1 MQFAAVEGMKRF
13 SGDPAFKFFYGMALV
28 LEGQLQEGIR
38 ELDSLQSYSEV
49 QLGSLLALIHAHK
62 KCQPVDKEAVTQ
74 LDTKLKDERKR
85 ADDQALY
92 YAGIFLLH
100 IDRADK
106 AKEYVDR
113 LLKINPQSKEGL
125 ILKGWMEVSML
136 RESKSKN
143 ALQYFEAVLK
153 TNNRNIEAIF
163 GKSKYYELCGHFDEA
178 IELLNQLI
186 VVYQN
191 FSPPLVEK
199 MKVQLCLQDW
209 DQADETANRI
219 LSTDPKNIEGLK
231 FKVLQTICRKGVY
244 EDACLQLRKF
254 YTELEKAEP
263 KNSQIFLLNA
273 QLFSRICGRDA
284 LILEVTSMFAEK
296 AASIDSTSSVNM
308 AEVGYQNLLRGR
320 VKEAQRYYKTA
331 TKLDESSI
339 QALSGIISCQLH
351 DKQYDIA
358 KEQLDFLKEIQGGT
372 VNKAEILYMSA
383 ILGRFT
389 SVSSEDVLSNLNE
402 AVDSH
407 FRAVRGLTF
416 GPEYLTVMNPDFVVL
431 LVKEYLLYAPS
442 NPATQGQA
450 IAAPLKKSLM
460 ILEPVTKAC
469 PGLKDA
475 LYLLSKAKFLSGDLK
490 SAVSTLQHVLDNI
503 DPTCADSHL
512 LMAQIQLHQ
521 GNFMNAQQSLEVGLS
536 YNFEVRDHPI
546 YHLINAK
553 VLKTQGNTTEAIKT
567 LQTAL
572 NLVNRKKGSAGKSK
586 TEFSM
591 TDKVSVYLELAEA
604 YRQTGQNQEASRIM
618 NDAMSEYM
626 GTVEEIRITV
636 ANADLA
642 LAKGEVDSALHIL
655 RAITSNQPYYL
666 QAREKMA
673 NIYLHHRKD
682 KKMFAQCYREVVEKS
697 PSPQSYLLLGD
708 AYMSITEP
716 ERALEIY
723 EQALKRNPRDSL
735 LAAKMGQA
743 LQKTHQYGKA
753 LNYYKEAVKDED
765 NNSLRYD
772 MAELQMRLKTYDRS
786 EKTILQ
792 ALQLEQENQNDL
804 NSLIFQAK
812 FQTLLAK
819 VQEKSNNLEAS
830 IQTLGQAKLLRGR
843 ILKRVQVEQPDAVLE
858 QKQLA
863 AKVCHQMAEHSVLQR
878 NYDAAIQ
885 FYKEAL
891 QFHPDD
897 DIALCALA
905 KLYLMNDD
913 LDQCQY
919 TCMTLLRNDKENEEA
934 TIMMADLAFRKNDY
948 ESAMFH
954 FQQLLTNKPDYWVAL
969 ARLVEVMRRTGHLE
983 DVPEYLQKSEEHVGT
998 RSSLEPGLNFCKGLF
1013 EWYSGNPNNALK
1025 LFNKARRDNE
1035 WGQRSIYNMIEICLN
1050 PDNQMLGGEVFES
1063 VDSDVHAESRDS
1075 QEMAL
1080 RTADKLLKELKPKA
1094 GQQQISFQLL
1104 QGMLQLA
1111 TKNKANIE
1119 RALQDFLQLAAQDNQ
1134 RENVG
1139 AVLGMATA
1147 YMLLKQTPRARNQ
1160 LKRVSKY
1167 SWNFEDAEYL
1177 ERCWLLLA
1185 DIYIQG
1191 GKYDMASELLRKVLN
1206 HNKSA
1211 TKAYEYMGFIM
1222 EKESSYKDAANH
1234 YEAAWKFSNQANPTI
1249 GYKLAFNYMKARRH
1263 ADAIDV
1269 CHSVLQKYPNYP
1281 KIKKDILEKSR
1292 ASLRS

>member
-1 MQFAAVEGMKRF
+1 
-13 SGDPAFKFFYGMALV
+13 
-28 LEGQLQEGIR
+28 
-38 ELDSLQSYSEV
+38 
-49 QLGSLLALIHAHK
+49 
-62 KCQPVDKEAVTQ
+62 
-74 LDTKLKDERKR
+74 
-85 ADDQALY
+85 
-92 YAGIFLLH
+92 
-100 IDRADK
+100 
-106 AKEYVDR
+106 
-113 LLKINPQSKEGL
+113 
-125 ILKGWMEVSML
+125 MEVAML
-136 RESKSKN
+136 RESQSKN

-163 GKSKYYELCGHFDEA
+163 GKAKYYTVCGQYEEA

-191 FSPPLVEK
+191 FAPPLVEK
-199 MKVQLCLQDW
+199 MKVQLSLQDW
-209 DQADETANRI
+209 EQADETANRI
-219 LSTDPKNIEGLK
+219 LSSEPRNIDGLK

-244 EDACLQLRKF
+244 EDAYLQLRKF
-254 YTELEKAEP
+254 FTELERAEP
-263 KNSQIFLLNA
+263 KNSHIFLINA
-273 QLFSRICGRDA
+273 QLFSRICGRDSK
-284 LILEVTSMFAEK
+284 ILEVSSMFAEK

-308 AEVGYQNLLRGR
+308 AEVGYQNLLKGK

-339 QALSGIISCQLH
+339 LALSGIISCQLQ
-351 DKQYDIA
+351 DKQFDIA

-383 ILGRFT
+383 LLGRLT
-389 SVSSEDVLSNLNE
+389 QASSEGVMASLNE
-402 AVDSH
+402 AVESH

-416 GPEYLTVMNPDFVVL
+416 GPDYLTVMNPDFVVL
-431 LVKEYLLYAPS
+431 LVKEYLMYAPS

-469 PGLKDA
+469 PGQKDA

-503 DPTCADSHL
+503 DPTDAECHL

-521 GNFMNAQQSLEVGLS
+521 GNFLNAQQSLEVGLS

-553 VLKTQGNTTEAIKT
+553 VMKTNGNIQDSIKT

-572 NLVNRKKGSAGKSK
+572 NLVNRKKVGSAGKQK
-586 TEFSM
+586 GDFSM

-618 NDAMSEYM
+618 NEAMSEFM
-626 GTVEEIRITV
+626 GTVEELRITV
-636 ANADLA
+636 ANAELA
-642 LAKGEVDSALHIL
+642 LSKGEVDSALNIL
-655 RAITSNQPYYL
+655 RAITPAQPYYL

-735 LAAKMGQA
+735 LAAKMGEA
-743 LQKTHQYGKA
+743 LQRTHQYGKA

-772 MAELQMRLKTYDRS
+772 MAELQMRLKTFDRA
-786 EKTILQ
+786 EKTIQQ
-792 ALQLEQENQNDL
+792 ALQLEQDNNQSDL
-804 NSLIFQAK
+804 NSLMLQAK
-812 FQTLLAK
+812 FQTLLAR

-830 IQTLGQAKLLRGR
+830 IQTLGEAKQLRSR

-858 QKQLA
+858 QRQLA
-863 AKVCHQMAEHSVLQR
+863 ARVCHQMAEHSVLQR
-878 NYDAAIQ
+878 NYEAAIQ

-891 QFHPDD
+891 QFHSEDD
-897 DIALCALA
+897 DALVSLA
-905 KLYLMNDD
+905 RLYLMTDD

-919 TCMTLLRNDKENEEA
+919 SCMTLLRNDKDNEEA
-934 TIMMADLAFRKNDY
+934 TVMMADLAFRKNDY

-954 FQQLLTNKPDYWVAL
+954 FQQLLTSKPDYWVAL

-983 DVPEYLQKSEEHVGT
+983 DVNTYLQKSEEHAGT
-998 RSSLEPGLNFCKGLF
+998 RAALEPGLNFCKGMF

-1050 PDNQMLGGEVFES
+1050 PDNQTLGGEVFES

-1080 RTADKLLKELKPKA
+1080 RTADKLLKELKPKG
-1094 GQQQISFQLL
+1094 GQQQLSYQLL

-1111 TKNKANIE
+1111 TKNKVRHE
-1119 RALQDFLQLAAQDNQ
+1119 QF
-1134 RENVG
+1134 
-1139 AVLGMATA
+1139 
-1147 YMLLKQTPRARNQ
+1147 
-1160 LKRVSKY
+1160 
-1167 SWNFEDAEYL
+1167 
-1177 ERCWLLLA
+1177 
-1185 DIYIQG
+1185 
-1191 GKYDMASELLRKVLN
+1191 
-1206 HNKSA
+1206 
-1211 TKAYEYMGFIM
+1211 
-1222 EKESSYKDAANH
+1222 
-1234 YEAAWKFSNQANPTI
+1234 
-1249 GYKLAFNYMKARRH
+1249 LAF
-1263 ADAIDV
+1263 
-1269 CHSVLQKYPNYP
+1269 
-1281 KIKKDILEKSR
+1281 
-1292 ASLRS
+1292 

>member
-1 MQFAAVEGMKRF
+1 M
-13 SGDPAFKFFYGMALV
+13 
-28 LEGQLQEGIR
+28 
-38 ELDSLQSYSEV
+38 
-49 QLGSLLALIHAHK
+49 
-62 KCQPVDKEAVTQ
+62 
-74 LDTKLKDERKR
+74 
-85 ADDQALY
+85 
-92 YAGIFLLH
+92 
-100 IDRADK
+100 
-106 AKEYVDR
+106 
-113 LLKINPQSKEGL
+113 KINPQSKEGL
-125 ILKGWMEVSML
+125 ILKGWLEVALL
-136 RESKSKN
+136 RESQSKN
-143 ALQYFEAVLK
+143 ALQYFEAALK

-163 GKSKYYELCGHFDEA
+163 GKAKYYTVCGQYEEA

-191 FSPPLVEK
+191 FAPPLVEK
-199 MKVQLCLQDW
+199 MKVQLSLQDW
-209 DQADETANRI
+209 DQAEETANRI
-219 LSTDPKNIEGLK
+219 LSSEPRNIDGLK

-244 EDACLQLRKF
+244 EDAYLQLRKF
-254 YTELEKAEP
+254 FTELERAEP
-263 KNSQIFLLNA
+263 KNSHIFLINA
-273 QLFSRICGRDA
+273 QLFSRICGRDEK
-284 LILEVTSMFAEK
+284 ILEVSSMFAEK

-308 AEVGYQNLLRGR
+308 AEVGYQNLLKGK
-320 VKEAQRYYKTA
+320 VKEAQRYYKSA

-339 QALSGIISCQLH
+339 LALSGIISCQLL

-383 ILGRFT
+383 VLGRLT
-389 SVSSEDVLSNLNE
+389 QASSEDVMVSLNE
-402 AVDSH
+402 AVESH
-407 FRAVRGLTF
+407 FRAVRSLTF
-416 GPEYLTVMNPDFVVL
+416 GPDYLTLINPDFVVL
-431 LVKEYLLYAPS
+431 LVKEYLMYAPS

-503 DPTCADSHL
+503 DPTDADCHL

-521 GNFMNAQQSLEVGLS
+521 GNFLNAQQSLEVGLS

-553 VLKTQGNTTEAIKT
+553 VMKTNGNIQDSIKT

-572 NLVNRKKGSAGKSK
+572 NLVNRKKVGSAGKQK
-586 TEFSM
+586 VDFSM

-604 YRQTGQNQEASRIM
+604 YRHTGQNQEASRIM
-618 NDAMSEYM
+618 NEAMSEFM
-626 GTVEEIRITV
+626 GTVEELRITV

-642 LAKGEVDSALHIL
+642 LSKGEVDSALNIL
-655 RAITSNQPYYL
+655 RAITPSQPYYL

-673 NIYLHHRKD
+673 NIYLHYRKD

-735 LAAKMGQA
+735 LAAKMGEA

-765 NNSLRYD
+765 NNSLRFD
-772 MAELQMRLKTYDRS
+772 MAELQMRLKTFDRA
-786 EKTILQ
+786 EKTIQQ
-792 ALQLEQENQNDL
+792 ALQLEQENNQSDL
-804 NSLIFQAK
+804 NSLILQAK
-812 FQTLLAK
+812 FQTLLAR

-830 IQTLGQAKLLRGR
+830 LQTLGETKLLRSR

-858 QKQLA
+858 QRMLA

-878 NYDAAIQ
+878 NYEAAIQ

-891 QFHPDD
+891 QFHSEDD
-897 DIALCALA
+897 EALVSLA
-905 KLYLMNDD
+905 RLYLMTDD

-919 TCMTLLRNDKENEEA
+919 SCMTLLRNDKDNEEA
-934 TIMMADLAFRKNDY
+934 TVMMADLAFRKNDY

-954 FQQLLTNKPDYWVAL
+954 FQQLLTAKPDYWVAL

-983 DVPEYLQKSEEHVGT
+983 DVNNYLQKSEEHVGT
-998 RSSLEPGLNFCKGLF
+998 RAGLEPGLNFCKGMF

-1050 PDNQMLGGEVFES
+1050 PDNQTLGGEVFES

-1080 RTADKLLKELKPKA
+1080 RTADKLLKELKPKG
-1094 GQQQISFQLL
+1094 GQQQLSYQLL

-1111 TKNKANIE
+1111 TKNK
-1119 RALQDFLQLAAQDNQ
+1119 
-1134 RENVG
+1134 V
-1139 AVLGMATA
+1139 
-1147 YMLLKQTPRARNQ
+1147 
-1160 LKRVSKY
+1160 
-1167 SWNFEDAEYL
+1167 
-1177 ERCWLLLA
+1177 
-1185 DIYIQG
+1185 
-1191 GKYDMASELLRKVLN
+1191 
-1206 HNKSA
+1206 
-1211 TKAYEYMGFIM
+1211 
-1222 EKESSYKDAANH
+1222 
-1234 YEAAWKFSNQANPTI
+1234 
-1249 GYKLAFNYMKARRH
+1249 RH
-1263 ADAIDV
+1263 
-1269 CHSVLQKYPNYP
+1269 
-1281 KIKKDILEKSR
+1281 
-1292 ASLRS
+1292 

>member
-1 MQFAAVEGMKRF
+1 
-13 SGDPAFKFFYGMALV
+13 
-28 LEGQLQEGIR
+28 
-38 ELDSLQSYSEV
+38 
-49 QLGSLLALIHAHK
+49 
-62 KCQPVDKEAVTQ
+62 
-74 LDTKLKDERKR
+74 
-85 ADDQALY
+85 
-92 YAGIFLLH
+92 
-100 IDRADK
+100 
-106 AKEYVDR
+106 
-113 LLKINPQSKEGL
+113 
-125 ILKGWMEVSML
+125 MEVAML
-136 RESKSKN
+136 RESQSKN

-163 GKSKYYELCGHFDEA
+163 GKAKYYTVCGQYEEA

-191 FSPPLVEK
+191 FAPPLVEK
-199 MKVQLCLQDW
+199 MKVQLSLQDW
-209 DQADETANRI
+209 EQADETANRI
-219 LSTDPKNIEGLK
+219 LSSEPRNIDGLK

-244 EDACLQLRKF
+244 EDAYLQLRKF
-254 YTELEKAEP
+254 FTELERAEP
-263 KNSQIFLLNA
+263 KNSHIFLINA
-273 QLFSRICGRDA
+273 QLFSRICGRDSK
-284 LILEVTSMFAEK
+284 ILEVSSMFAEK

-308 AEVGYQNLLRGR
+308 AEVGYQNLLKGK

-339 QALSGIISCQLH
+339 LALSGIISCQLQ
-351 DKQYDIA
+351 DKQFDIA

-383 ILGRFT
+383 LLGRLT
-389 SVSSEDVLSNLNE
+389 QASSEGVMASLND
-402 AVDSH
+402 AVESH

-416 GPEYLTVMNPDFVVL
+416 GPDYLTVMNPDFVVL
-431 LVKEYLLYAPS
+431 LVKEYLMYAPS

-469 PGLKDA
+469 PGQKDA

-503 DPTCADSHL
+503 DPTDAECHL

-521 GNFMNAQQSLEVGLS
+521 GNFLNAQQSLEVGLS

-553 VLKTQGNTTEAIKT
+553 VMKTNGNIQDSIKT

-572 NLVNRKKGSAGKSK
+572 NLVNRKKVGSAGKQK
-586 TEFSM
+586 GDFSM

-618 NDAMSEYM
+618 NEAMSEFM
-626 GTVEEIRITV
+626 GTVEELRITV
-636 ANADLA
+636 ANAELA
-642 LAKGEVDSALHIL
+642 LSKGEVDSALNIL
-655 RAITSNQPYYL
+655 RAITPAQPYYL

-735 LAAKMGQA
+735 LAAKMGEA
-743 LQKTHQYGKA
+743 LQRTHQYGKA

-772 MAELQMRLKTYDRS
+772 MAELQMRLKTFDRA
-786 EKTILQ
+786 EKTIQQ
-792 ALQLEQENQNDL
+792 ALQLEQDNNQSDL
-804 NSLIFQAK
+804 NSLMLQAK
-812 FQTLLAK
+812 FQTLLAR

-830 IQTLGQAKLLRGR
+830 IQTLGEAKQLRSR

-858 QKQLA
+858 QRQLA
-863 AKVCHQMAEHSVLQR
+863 ARVCHQMAEHSVLQR
-878 NYDAAIQ
+878 NYEAAIQ

-891 QFHPDD
+891 QFHSEDD
-897 DIALCALA
+897 DALVSLA
-905 KLYLMNDD
+905 RLYLMTDD

-919 TCMTLLRNDKENEEA
+919 SCMTLLRNDKDNEEA
-934 TIMMADLAFRKNDY
+934 TVMMADLAFRKNDY

-954 FQQLLTNKPDYWVAL
+954 FQQLLTSKPDYWVAL

-983 DVPEYLQKSEEHVGT
+983 DVNTYLQKSEEHAGT
-998 RSSLEPGLNFCKGLF
+998 RAALEPGLNFCKGMF

-1050 PDNQMLGGEVFES
+1050 PDNQTLGGEVFES

-1080 RTADKLLKELKPKA
+1080 RTADKLLKELKPKG
-1094 GQQQISFQLL
+1094 GQQQLSYQLL

-1111 TKNKANIE
+1111 TKNKVRHE
-1119 RALQDFLQLAAQDNQ
+1119 QF
-1134 RENVG
+1134 
-1139 AVLGMATA
+1139 
-1147 YMLLKQTPRARNQ
+1147 
-1160 LKRVSKY
+1160 
-1167 SWNFEDAEYL
+1167 
-1177 ERCWLLLA
+1177 
-1185 DIYIQG
+1185 
-1191 GKYDMASELLRKVLN
+1191 
-1206 HNKSA
+1206 
-1211 TKAYEYMGFIM
+1211 
-1222 EKESSYKDAANH
+1222 
-1234 YEAAWKFSNQANPTI
+1234 
-1249 GYKLAFNYMKARRH
+1249 LAF
-1263 ADAIDV
+1263 
-1269 CHSVLQKYPNYP
+1269 
-1281 KIKKDILEKSR
+1281 
-1292 ASLRS
+1292 

>member
-1 MQFAAVEGMKRF
+1 
-13 SGDPAFKFFYGMALV
+13 
-28 LEGQLQEGIR
+28 
-38 ELDSLQSYSEV
+38 
-49 QLGSLLALIHAHK
+49 
-62 KCQPVDKEAVTQ
+62 
-74 LDTKLKDERKR
+74 
-85 ADDQALY
+85 
-92 YAGIFLLH
+92 
-100 IDRADK
+100 
-106 AKEYVDR
+106 
-113 LLKINPQSKEGL
+113 
-125 ILKGWMEVSML
+125 ML
-136 RESKSKN
+136 RESQSKN

-163 GKSKYYELCGHFDEA
+163 GKAKYYTVCGQYEEA

-191 FSPPLVEK
+191 FAPPLVEK
-199 MKVQLCLQDW
+199 MKVQLSLQDW
-209 DQADETANRI
+209 EQADETANRI
-219 LSTDPKNIEGLK
+219 LSSEPRNIDGLK

-244 EDACLQLRKF
+244 EDAYLQLRKF
-254 YTELEKAEP
+254 FTELERAEP
-263 KNSQIFLLNA
+263 KNSHIFLINA
-273 QLFSRICGRDA
+273 QLFSRICGRDSK
-284 LILEVTSMFAEK
+284 ILEVSSMFAEK

-308 AEVGYQNLLRGR
+308 AEVGYQNLLKGK

-339 QALSGIISCQLH
+339 LALSGIISCQLQ
-351 DKQYDIA
+351 DKQFDIA

-383 ILGRFT
+383 LLGRLT
-389 SVSSEDVLSNLNE
+389 QASSEGVMASLND
-402 AVDSH
+402 AVESH

-416 GPEYLTVMNPDFVVL
+416 GPDYLTVMNPDFVVL
-431 LVKEYLLYAPS
+431 LVKEYLMYAPS

-469 PGLKDA
+469 PGQKDA

-503 DPTCADSHL
+503 DPTDAECHL

-521 GNFMNAQQSLEVGLS
+521 GNFLNAQQSLEVGLS

-553 VLKTQGNTTEAIKT
+553 VMKTNGNIQDSIKT

-572 NLVNRKKGSAGKSK
+572 NLVNRKKVGSAGKQK
-586 TEFSM
+586 GDFSM

-618 NDAMSEYM
+618 NEAMSEFM
-626 GTVEEIRITV
+626 GTVEELRITV
-636 ANADLA
+636 ANAELA
-642 LAKGEVDSALHIL
+642 LSKGEVDSALNIL
-655 RAITSNQPYYL
+655 RAITPAQPYYL

-735 LAAKMGQA
+735 LAAKMGEA
-743 LQKTHQYGKA
+743 LQRTHQYGKA

-772 MAELQMRLKTYDRS
+772 MAELQMRLKTFDRA
-786 EKTILQ
+786 EKTIQQ
-792 ALQLEQENQNDL
+792 ALQLEQDNNQSDL
-804 NSLIFQAK
+804 NSLMLQAK
-812 FQTLLAK
+812 FQTLLAR

-830 IQTLGQAKLLRGR
+830 IQTLGEAKQLRSR

-858 QKQLA
+858 QRQLA
-863 AKVCHQMAEHSVLQR
+863 ARVCHQMAEHSVLQR
-878 NYDAAIQ
+878 NYEAAIQ

-891 QFHPDD
+891 QFHSEDD
-897 DIALCALA
+897 DALVSLA
-905 KLYLMNDD
+905 RLYLMTDD

-919 TCMTLLRNDKENEEA
+919 SCMTLLRNDKDNEEA
-934 TIMMADLAFRKNDY
+934 TVMMADLAFRKNDY

-954 FQQLLTNKPDYWVAL
+954 FQQLLTSKPDYWVAL

-983 DVPEYLQKSEEHVGT
+983 DVNTYLQKSEEHAGT
-998 RSSLEPGLNFCKGLF
+998 RAALEPGLNFCKGMF

-1050 PDNQMLGGEVFES
+1050 PDNQTLGGEVFES

-1080 RTADKLLKELKPKA
+1080 RTADKLLKELKPKG
-1094 GQQQISFQLL
+1094 GQQQLSYQLL

-1111 TKNKANIE
+1111 TKNKVRHE
-1119 RALQDFLQLAAQDNQ
+1119 QFLAL
-1134 RENVG
+1134 
-1139 AVLGMATA
+1139 
-1147 YMLLKQTPRARNQ
+1147 
-1160 LKRVSKY
+1160 
-1167 SWNFEDAEYL
+1167 
-1177 ERCWLLLA
+1177 
-1185 DIYIQG
+1185 
-1191 GKYDMASELLRKVLN
+1191 
-1206 HNKSA
+1206 
-1211 TKAYEYMGFIM
+1211 
-1222 EKESSYKDAANH
+1222 
-1234 YEAAWKFSNQANPTI
+1234 
-1249 GYKLAFNYMKARRH
+1249 
-1263 ADAIDV
+1263 
-1269 CHSVLQKYPNYP
+1269 
-1281 KIKKDILEKSR
+1281 
-1292 ASLRS
+1292 

>member
-1 MQFAAVEGMKRF
+1 
-13 SGDPAFKFFYGMALV
+13 
-28 LEGQLQEGIR
+28 
-38 ELDSLQSYSEV
+38 
-49 QLGSLLALIHAHK
+49 
-62 KCQPVDKEAVTQ
+62 
-74 LDTKLKDERKR
+74 
-85 ADDQALY
+85 
-92 YAGIFLLH
+92 
-100 IDRADK
+100 
-106 AKEYVDR
+106 
-113 LLKINPQSKEGL
+113 
-125 ILKGWMEVSML
+125 ML
-136 RESKSKN
+136 RESQSKN

-163 GKSKYYELCGHFDEA
+163 GKAKYYTVCGQYEEA

-191 FSPPLVEK
+191 FAPPLVEK
-199 MKVQLCLQDW
+199 MKVQLSLQDW
-209 DQADETANRI
+209 EQADETANRI
-219 LSTDPKNIEGLK
+219 LSSEPRNIDGLK

-244 EDACLQLRKF
+244 EDAYLQLRKF
-254 YTELEKAEP
+254 FTELERAEP
-263 KNSQIFLLNA
+263 KNSHIFLINA
-273 QLFSRICGRDA
+273 QLFSRICGRDSK
-284 LILEVTSMFAEK
+284 ILEVSSMFAEK

-308 AEVGYQNLLRGR
+308 AEVGYQNLLKGK

-339 QALSGIISCQLH
+339 LALSGIISCQLQ
-351 DKQYDIA
+351 DKQFDIA

-383 ILGRFT
+383 LLGRLT
-389 SVSSEDVLSNLNE
+389 QASSEGVMASLNE
-402 AVDSH
+402 AVESH

-416 GPEYLTVMNPDFVVL
+416 GPDYLTVMNPDFVVL
-431 LVKEYLLYAPS
+431 LVKEYLMYAPS

-469 PGLKDA
+469 PGQKDA

-503 DPTCADSHL
+503 DPTDAECHL

-521 GNFMNAQQSLEVGLS
+521 GNFLNAQQSLEVGLS

-553 VLKTQGNTTEAIKT
+553 VMKTNGNIQESIKT

-572 NLVNRKKGSAGKSK
+572 NLVNRKKVGSAGKQK
-586 TEFSM
+586 GDFSM

-618 NDAMSEYM
+618 NEAMSEFM
-626 GTVEEIRITV
+626 GTVEELRITV
-636 ANADLA
+636 ANAELA
-642 LAKGEVDSALHIL
+642 LSKGEVDSALNIL
-655 RAITSNQPYYL
+655 RAITPAQPYYL

-735 LAAKMGQA
+735 LAAKMGEA
-743 LQKTHQYGKA
+743 LQRTHQYGKA

-772 MAELQMRLKTYDRS
+772 MAELQMRLKTFDRA
-786 EKTILQ
+786 EKTIQQ
-792 ALQLEQENQNDL
+792 ALQLEQDNNQSDL
-804 NSLIFQAK
+804 NSLMLQAK
-812 FQTLLAK
+812 FQTLLAR

-830 IQTLGQAKLLRGR
+830 IQTLGEAKQLRSR

-858 QKQLA
+858 QRQLA
-863 AKVCHQMAEHSVLQR
+863 ARVCHQMAEHSVLQR
-878 NYDAAIQ
+878 NYEAAIQ

-891 QFHPDD
+891 QFHSEDD
-897 DIALCALA
+897 DALVSLA
-905 KLYLMNDD
+905 RLYLMTDD

-919 TCMTLLRNDKENEEA
+919 SCMTLLRNDKDNEEA
-934 TIMMADLAFRKNDY
+934 TVMMADLAFRKNDY

-954 FQQLLTNKPDYWVAL
+954 FQQLLTSKPDYWVAL

-983 DVPEYLQKSEEHVGT
+983 DVNTYLQKSEEHAGT
-998 RSSLEPGLNFCKGLF
+998 RAALEPGLNFCKGMF

-1050 PDNQMLGGEVFES
+1050 PDNQTLGGEVFES

-1080 RTADKLLKELKPKA
+1080 RTADKLLKELKPKG
-1094 GQQQISFQLL
+1094 GQQQLSYQLL

-1111 TKNKANIE
+1111 TKNKVRHE
-1119 RALQDFLQLAAQDNQ
+1119 QF
-1134 RENVG
+1134 
-1139 AVLGMATA
+1139 
-1147 YMLLKQTPRARNQ
+1147 
-1160 LKRVSKY
+1160 
-1167 SWNFEDAEYL
+1167 
-1177 ERCWLLLA
+1177 
-1185 DIYIQG
+1185 
-1191 GKYDMASELLRKVLN
+1191 
-1206 HNKSA
+1206 
-1211 TKAYEYMGFIM
+1211 
-1222 EKESSYKDAANH
+1222 
-1234 YEAAWKFSNQANPTI
+1234 
-1249 GYKLAFNYMKARRH
+1249 LAF
-1263 ADAIDV
+1263 
-1269 CHSVLQKYPNYP
+1269 
-1281 KIKKDILEKSR
+1281 
-1292 ASLRS
+1292 

>member
-1 MQFAAVEGMKRF
+1 
-13 SGDPAFKFFYGMALV
+13 
-28 LEGQLQEGIR
+28 
-38 ELDSLQSYSEV
+38 
-49 QLGSLLALIHAHK
+49 
-62 KCQPVDKEAVTQ
+62 
-74 LDTKLKDERKR
+74 
-85 ADDQALY
+85 
-92 YAGIFLLH
+92 
-100 IDRADK
+100 
-106 AKEYVDR
+106 
-113 LLKINPQSKEGL
+113 
-125 ILKGWMEVSML
+125 ML
-136 RESKSKN
+136 RESQSKN

-163 GKSKYYELCGHFDEA
+163 GKAKYYTVCGQYEEA

-191 FSPPLVEK
+191 FAPPLVEK
-199 MKVQLCLQDW
+199 MKVQLSLQDW
-209 DQADETANRI
+209 EQADETANRI
-219 LSTDPKNIEGLK
+219 LSSEPRNIDGLK

-244 EDACLQLRKF
+244 EDAYLQLRKF
-254 YTELEKAEP
+254 FTELERAEP
-263 KNSQIFLLNA
+263 KNSHIFLINA
-273 QLFSRICGRDA
+273 QLFSRICGRDSK
-284 LILEVTSMFAEK
+284 ILEVSSMFAEK

-308 AEVGYQNLLRGR
+308 AEVGYQNLLKGK

-339 QALSGIISCQLH
+339 LALSGIISCQLQ
-351 DKQYDIA
+351 DKQFDIA

-383 ILGRFT
+383 LLGRLT
-389 SVSSEDVLSNLNE
+389 QASSEGVMASLND
-402 AVDSH
+402 AVESH

-416 GPEYLTVMNPDFVVL
+416 GPDYLTVMNPDFVVL
-431 LVKEYLLYAPS
+431 LVKEYLMYAPS

-469 PGLKDA
+469 PGQKDA

-503 DPTCADSHL
+503 DPTDAECHL

-521 GNFMNAQQSLEVGLS
+521 GNFLNAQQSLEVGLS

-553 VLKTQGNTTEAIKT
+553 VMKTNGNIQDSIKT

-572 NLVNRKKGSAGKSK
+572 NLVNRKKVGSAGKQK
-586 TEFSM
+586 GDFSM

-618 NDAMSEYM
+618 NEAMSEFM
-626 GTVEEIRITV
+626 GTVEELRITV
-636 ANADLA
+636 ANAELA
-642 LAKGEVDSALHIL
+642 LSKGEVDSALNIL
-655 RAITSNQPYYL
+655 RAITPAQPYYL

-735 LAAKMGQA
+735 LAAKMGEA
-743 LQKTHQYGKA
+743 LQRTHQYGKA

-772 MAELQMRLKTYDRS
+772 MAELQMRLKTFDRA
-786 EKTILQ
+786 EKTIQQ
-792 ALQLEQENQNDL
+792 ALQLEQDNNQSDL
-804 NSLIFQAK
+804 NSLMLQAK
-812 FQTLLAK
+812 FQTLLAR

-830 IQTLGQAKLLRGR
+830 IQTLGEAKQLRSR

-858 QKQLA
+858 QRQLA
-863 AKVCHQMAEHSVLQR
+863 ARVCHQMAEHSVLQR
-878 NYDAAIQ
+878 NYEAAIQ

-891 QFHPDD
+891 QFHSEDD
-897 DIALCALA
+897 DALVSLA
-905 KLYLMNDD
+905 RLYLMTDD

-919 TCMTLLRNDKENEEA
+919 SCMTLLRNDKDNEEA
-934 TIMMADLAFRKNDY
+934 TVMMADLAFRKNDY

-954 FQQLLTNKPDYWVAL
+954 FQQLLTSKPDYWVAL

-983 DVPEYLQKSEEHVGT
+983 DVNTYLQKSEEHAGT
-998 RSSLEPGLNFCKGLF
+998 RAALEPGLNFCKGMF

-1050 PDNQMLGGEVFES
+1050 PDNQTLGGEVFES

-1080 RTADKLLKELKPKA
+1080 RTADKLLKELKPKG
-1094 GQQQISFQLL
+1094 GQQQLSYQLL

-1111 TKNKANIE
+1111 TKNKVRHE
-1119 RALQDFLQLAAQDNQ
+1119 QF
-1134 RENVG
+1134 
-1139 AVLGMATA
+1139 
-1147 YMLLKQTPRARNQ
+1147 
-1160 LKRVSKY
+1160 
-1167 SWNFEDAEYL
+1167 
-1177 ERCWLLLA
+1177 
-1185 DIYIQG
+1185 
-1191 GKYDMASELLRKVLN
+1191 
-1206 HNKSA
+1206 
-1211 TKAYEYMGFIM
+1211 
-1222 EKESSYKDAANH
+1222 
-1234 YEAAWKFSNQANPTI
+1234 
-1249 GYKLAFNYMKARRH
+1249 LAF
-1263 ADAIDV
+1263 
-1269 CHSVLQKYPNYP
+1269 
-1281 KIKKDILEKSR
+1281 
-1292 ASLRS
+1292 

>member
-1 MQFAAVEGMKRF
+1 
-13 SGDPAFKFFYGMALV
+13 
-28 LEGQLQEGIR
+28 
-38 ELDSLQSYSEV
+38 
-49 QLGSLLALIHAHK
+49 
-62 KCQPVDKEAVTQ
+62 
-74 LDTKLKDERKR
+74 
-85 ADDQALY
+85 
-92 YAGIFLLH
+92 
-100 IDRADK
+100 
-106 AKEYVDR
+106 
-113 LLKINPQSKEGL
+113 
-125 ILKGWMEVSML
+125 MEVAML
-136 RESKSKN
+136 RESQSKN

-163 GKSKYYELCGHFDEA
+163 GKAKYYTVCGQYEEA

-191 FSPPLVEK
+191 FAPPLIEK
-199 MKVQLCLQDW
+199 MKVQLSLQDW
-209 DQADETANRI
+209 EQADETANRI
-219 LSTDPKNIEGLK
+219 LSSEPRNIDGLK

-244 EDACLQLRKF
+244 EDAYLQLRKF
-254 YTELEKAEP
+254 FTELERAEP
-263 KNSQIFLLNA
+263 KNSHIFLINA
-273 QLFSRICGRDA
+273 QLFSRICGRDSK
-284 LILEVTSMFAEK
+284 ILEVSSMFAEK

-308 AEVGYQNLLRGR
+308 SEVGYQNLLKGR

-339 QALSGIISCQLH
+339 LALSGIISCQLL
-351 DKQYDIA
+351 DKQFDIA

-372 VNKAEILYMSA
+372 VNKAEILYMNA
-383 ILGRFT
+383 LLGRMT
-389 SVSSEDVLSNLNE
+389 QASSGEVMASLNE
-402 AVDSH
+402 AVESH

-416 GPEYLTVMNPDFVVL
+416 GPDYLTVMNPDFVVL
-431 LVKEYLLYAPS
+431 LVKEYLMYAPS
-442 NPATQGQA
+442 NPSTQGQA
-450 IAAPLKKSLM
+450 VAAPLKKSLM

-503 DPTCADSHL
+503 DPTDADSHL

-521 GNFMNAQQSLEVGLS
+521 GNFLNAQQSLEVGLS

-553 VLKTQGNTTEAIKT
+553 VMKTNGNIQDSIKT

-572 NLVNRKKGSAGKSK
+572 NLVNRKKMGSAGKEK
-586 TEFSM
+586 VDFSM

-618 NDAMSEYM
+618 NEAMSEFM
-626 GTVEEIRITV
+626 GTVEELRITV
-636 ANADLA
+636 ANAELA
-642 LAKGEVDSALHIL
+642 LSKGEVDSAINIL
-655 RAITSNQPYYL
+655 RAITPAQPYYL

-735 LAAKMGQA
+735 LAAKMGEA
-743 LQKTHQYGKA
+743 LQRTHQYGKA

-772 MAELQMRLKTYDRS
+772 MAELQMRLKTFDRA
-786 EKTILQ
+786 EKTIQQ
-792 ALQLEQENQNDL
+792 ALQLEQDNHQSDL
-804 NSLIFQAK
+804 NSLMLQAK

-830 IQTLGQAKLLRGR
+830 IQTLGEAKLLRSR
-843 ILKRVQVEQPDAVLE
+843 VLKRVQVEQPDAVLE
-858 QKQLA
+858 QRQLA
-863 AKVCHQMAEHSVLQR
+863 AQVCHQMAEHSVLQR

-891 QFHPDD
+891 QFHSEDD
-897 DIALCALA
+897 DALVSLA
-905 KLYLMNDD
+905 RLYLITDD

-919 TCMTLLRNDKENEEA
+919 SCMTLLRNDKDNEEA
-934 TIMMADLAFRKNDY
+934 TVMMADLAFRKNDY

-954 FQQLLTNKPDYWVAL
+954 FQQLLTSKPDYWVAL

-983 DVPEYLQKSEEHVGT
+983 DVNTYLQKSEEQAGT
-998 RSSLEPGLNFCKGLF
+998 RAPLEPGLNFCKGMF

-1050 PDNQMLGGEVFES
+1050 PDNQTLGGEVFES

-1080 RTADKLLKELKPKA
+1080 RTADKLLKELKPKG
-1094 GQQQISFQLL
+1094 GQQQLSYQLL

-1111 TKNKANIE
+1111 TKNKVNM
-1119 RALQDFLQLAAQDNQ
+1119 QHD
-1134 RENVG
+1134 
-1139 AVLGMATA
+1139 
-1147 YMLLKQTPRARNQ
+1147 
-1160 LKRVSKY
+1160 
-1167 SWNFEDAEYL
+1167 
-1177 ERCWLLLA
+1177 
-1185 DIYIQG
+1185 
-1191 GKYDMASELLRKVLN
+1191 
-1206 HNKSA
+1206 
-1211 TKAYEYMGFIM
+1211 
-1222 EKESSYKDAANH
+1222 
-1234 YEAAWKFSNQANPTI
+1234 
-1249 GYKLAFNYMKARRH
+1249 KLAQG
-1263 ADAIDV
+1263 I
-1269 CHSVLQKYPNYP
+1269 
-1281 KIKKDILEKSR
+1281 
-1292 ASLRS
+1292 

>member
-1 MQFAAVEGMKRF
+1 
-13 SGDPAFKFFYGMALV
+13 
-28 LEGQLQEGIR
+28 
-38 ELDSLQSYSEV
+38 
-49 QLGSLLALIHAHK
+49 
-62 KCQPVDKEAVTQ
+62 
-74 LDTKLKDERKR
+74 
-85 ADDQALY
+85 
-92 YAGIFLLH
+92 
-100 IDRADK
+100 
-106 AKEYVDR
+106 
-113 LLKINPQSKEGL
+113 
-125 ILKGWMEVSML
+125 
-136 RESKSKN
+136 
-143 ALQYFEAVLK
+143 
-153 TNNRNIEAIF
+153 
-163 GKSKYYELCGHFDEA
+163 
-178 IELLNQLI
+178 
-186 VVYQN
+186 
-191 FSPPLVEK
+191 
-199 MKVQLCLQDW
+199 
-209 DQADETANRI
+209 
-219 LSTDPKNIEGLK
+219 
-231 FKVLQTICRKGVY
+231 
-244 EDACLQLRKF
+244 
-254 YTELEKAEP
+254 
-263 KNSQIFLLNA
+263 
-273 QLFSRICGRDA
+273 
-284 LILEVTSMFAEK
+284 MFAEK
-296 AASIDSTSSVNM
+296 AASIDSTNSVNM

-351 DKQYDIA
+351 EKQYDIA

-389 SVSSEDVLSNLNE
+389 SVPSEDVLSNLNE

-442 NPATQGQA
+442 NPSTQGQA

-475 LYLLSKAKFLSGDLK
+475 LYLLSKAKYLSGDLK

-553 VLKTQGNTTEAIKT
+553 VLKTQGNTTDAIKT

-572 NLVNRKKGSAGKSK
+572 NLVNRKKQGSAGKTK

-604 YRQTGQNQEASRIM
+604 YQQTGQNQEASRIM

-642 LAKGEVDSALHIL
+642 LSKGEVDSALHIL
-655 RAITSNQPYYL
+655 RAITAAQPYYL

-682 KKMFAQCYREVVEKS
+682 KKMYAQCYREVVEKS

-708 AYMSITEP
+708 AYMAITEP

-905 KLYLMNDD
+905 RLYLMNDD

-1035 WGQRSIYNMIEICLN
+1035 WGQRAIYNMIEICLN

-1094 GQQQISFQLL
+1094 GQQTISFQLL

>member
-1 MQFAAVEGMKRF
+1 
-13 SGDPAFKFFYGMALV
+13 
-28 LEGQLQEGIR
+28 
-38 ELDSLQSYSEV
+38 
-49 QLGSLLALIHAHK
+49 
-62 KCQPVDKEAVTQ
+62 
-74 LDTKLKDERKR
+74 
-85 ADDQALY
+85 
-92 YAGIFLLH
+92 
-100 IDRADK
+100 
-106 AKEYVDR
+106 
-113 LLKINPQSKEGL
+113 
-125 ILKGWMEVSML
+125 ML
-136 RESKSKN
+136 RESQSKN

-163 GKSKYYELCGHFDEA
+163 GKAKYYTVCGQYEEA

-191 FSPPLVEK
+191 FAPPLVEK
-199 MKVQLCLQDW
+199 MKVQLSLQDW
-209 DQADETANRI
+209 EQADETANRI
-219 LSTDPKNIEGLK
+219 LSSEPRNIDGLK

-244 EDACLQLRKF
+244 EDAYLQLRKF
-254 YTELEKAEP
+254 FTELERAEP
-263 KNSQIFLLNA
+263 KNSHIFLINA
-273 QLFSRICGRDA
+273 QLFSRICGRDSK
-284 LILEVTSMFAEK
+284 ILEVSSMFAEK

-308 AEVGYQNLLRGR
+308 AEVGYQNLLKGK

-339 QALSGIISCQLH
+339 LALSGIISCQLQ
-351 DKQYDIA
+351 DKQFDIA

-383 ILGRFT
+383 LLGRLT
-389 SVSSEDVLSNLNE
+389 QASSEGVMASLND
-402 AVDSH
+402 AVESH

-416 GPEYLTVMNPDFVVL
+416 GPDYLTVMNPDFVVL
-431 LVKEYLLYAPS
+431 LVKEYLMYAPS

-469 PGLKDA
+469 PGQKDA

-503 DPTCADSHL
+503 DPTDAECHL

-521 GNFMNAQQSLEVGLS
+521 GNFLNAQQSLEVGLS

-553 VLKTQGNTTEAIKT
+553 VMKTNGNIQDSIKT

-572 NLVNRKKGSAGKSK
+572 NLVNRKKMGSAGKQK
-586 TEFSM
+586 GDFSM

-618 NDAMSEYM
+618 NEAMSEFM
-626 GTVEEIRITV
+626 GTVEELRITV
-636 ANADLA
+636 ANAELA
-642 LAKGEVDSALHIL
+642 LSKGEVDSALNIL
-655 RAITSNQPYYL
+655 RAITPAQPYYL

-735 LAAKMGQA
+735 LAAKMGEA
-743 LQKTHQYGKA
+743 LQRTHQYGKA

-772 MAELQMRLKTYDRS
+772 MAELQMRLKTFDRA
-786 EKTILQ
+786 EKTIQQ
-792 ALQLEQENQNDL
+792 ALQLEQDNNQSDL
-804 NSLIFQAK
+804 NSLMLQAK
-812 FQTLLAK
+812 FQTLLAR

-830 IQTLGQAKLLRGR
+830 IQTLGEAKQLRSR

-858 QKQLA
+858 QRQLA
-863 AKVCHQMAEHSVLQR
+863 ARVCHQMAEHSVLQR
-878 NYDAAIQ
+878 NYEAAIQ

-891 QFHPDD
+891 QFHSEDD
-897 DIALCALA
+897 DALVSLA
-905 KLYLMNDD
+905 RLYLMTDD

-919 TCMTLLRNDKENEEA
+919 SCMTLLRNDKDNEEA
-934 TIMMADLAFRKNDY
+934 TVMMADLAFRKNDY

-954 FQQLLTNKPDYWVAL
+954 FQQLLTSKPDYWVAL

-983 DVPEYLQKSEEHVGT
+983 DVNTYLQKSEEHAGT
-998 RSSLEPGLNFCKGLF
+998 RAALEPGLNFCKGMF

-1050 PDNQMLGGEVFES
+1050 PDNQTLGGEVFES

-1080 RTADKLLKELKPKA
+1080 RTADKLLKELKPKG
-1094 GQQQISFQLL
+1094 GQQQLSYQLL

-1111 TKNKANIE
+1111 TKNKVRHE
-1119 RALQDFLQLAAQDNQ
+1119 QF
-1134 RENVG
+1134 
-1139 AVLGMATA
+1139 
-1147 YMLLKQTPRARNQ
+1147 
-1160 LKRVSKY
+1160 
-1167 SWNFEDAEYL
+1167 
-1177 ERCWLLLA
+1177 
-1185 DIYIQG
+1185 
-1191 GKYDMASELLRKVLN
+1191 
-1206 HNKSA
+1206 
-1211 TKAYEYMGFIM
+1211 
-1222 EKESSYKDAANH
+1222 
-1234 YEAAWKFSNQANPTI
+1234 
-1249 GYKLAFNYMKARRH
+1249 LAF
-1263 ADAIDV
+1263 
-1269 CHSVLQKYPNYP
+1269 
-1281 KIKKDILEKSR
+1281 
-1292 ASLRS
+1292 

>member
-1 MQFAAVEGMKRF
+1 
-13 SGDPAFKFFYGMALV
+13 
-28 LEGQLQEGIR
+28 
-38 ELDSLQSYSEV
+38 
-49 QLGSLLALIHAHK
+49 
-62 KCQPVDKEAVTQ
+62 
-74 LDTKLKDERKR
+74 
-85 ADDQALY
+85 
-92 YAGIFLLH
+92 
-100 IDRADK
+100 
-106 AKEYVDR
+106 
-113 LLKINPQSKEGL
+113 
-125 ILKGWMEVSML
+125 ML
-136 RESKSKN
+136 RESQSKN
-143 ALQYFEAVLK
+143 ALQYFEAALK

-163 GKSKYYELCGHFDEA
+163 GKAKYYTVCGQYEEA

-191 FSPPLVEK
+191 FAPPLVEK
-199 MKVQLCLQDW
+199 MKVQLSLQDW
-209 DQADETANRI
+209 DQAEETANRI
-219 LSTDPKNIEGLK
+219 LSSEPRNIDGLK

-244 EDACLQLRKF
+244 EDAYLQLRKF
-254 YTELEKAEP
+254 FTELERAEP
-263 KNSQIFLLNA
+263 KNSHIFLINA
-273 QLFSRICGRDA
+273 QLFSRICGRDEK
-284 LILEVTSMFAEK
+284 ILEVSSMFAEK

-308 AEVGYQNLLRGR
+308 AEVGYQNLLKGR
-320 VKEAQRYYKTA
+320 VKEAQRYYKSA

-339 QALSGIISCQLH
+339 LALSGIISCQLL

-372 VNKAEILYMSA
+372 VNKAEILYMSSV
-383 ILGRFT
+383 LGRLT
-389 SVSSEDVLSNLNE
+389 QASSEDVMVSLNE
-402 AVDSH
+402 AVESH
-407 FRAVRGLTF
+407 FRTVRSLTF
-416 GPEYLTVMNPDFVVL
+416 GPEYLTLINPDFVVL
-431 LVKEYLLYAPS
+431 LVKEYLMYAPS

-503 DPTCADSHL
+503 DPTDADCHL

-521 GNFMNAQQSLEVGLS
+521 GNFLNAQQSLEVGLS

-553 VLKTQGNTTEAIKT
+553 VMKTNGNIQDSIKT

-572 NLVNRKKGSAGKSK
+572 NLVNRKKVGSAGKPK
-586 TEFSM
+586 VDFSM

-604 YRQTGQNQEASRIM
+604 YRHTGQNQEASRIM
-618 NDAMSEYM
+618 NEAMSEFM
-626 GTVEEIRITV
+626 GTVEELRITV

-642 LAKGEVDSALHIL
+642 LSKGEVDSALNIL
-655 RAITSNQPYYL
+655 RAITPSQPYYL

-673 NIYLHHRKD
+673 NIYLHYRKD

-735 LAAKMGQA
+735 LAAKMGEA

-765 NNSLRYD
+765 NNSLRFD
-772 MAELQMRLKTYDRS
+772 MAELQMRLKNFDRA
-786 EKTILQ
+786 EKTIQQ
-792 ALQLEQENQNDL
+792 ALQLEQENNQSDL
-804 NSLIFQAK
+804 NSLILQAK
-812 FQTLLAK
+812 FQTLLAR

-830 IQTLGQAKLLRGR
+830 LQTLGETKLLRSR

-858 QKQLA
+858 QRMLA

-878 NYDAAIQ
+878 NYEAAIQ

-891 QFHPDD
+891 QFHSEDD
-897 DIALCALA
+897 EALVSLA
-905 KLYLMNDD
+905 RLYLMTDD

-919 TCMTLLRNDKENEEA
+919 SCMTLLRNDKDNEEA
-934 TIMMADLAFRKNDY
+934 TVMMADLAFRKNDY

-954 FQQLLTNKPDYWVAL
+954 FQQLLTAKPDYWVAL

-983 DVPEYLQKSEEHVGT
+983 DVNNYLQKSEEHVGT
-998 RSSLEPGLNFCKGLF
+998 RAGLEPGLNFCKGMY

-1050 PDNQMLGGEVFES
+1050 PDNQTLGGEVFES

-1080 RTADKLLKELKPKA
+1080 RTADKLLKELKPKG
-1094 GQQQISFQLL
+1094 GQQQLSFQLL

-1111 TKNKANIE
+1111 TKNK
-1119 RALQDFLQLAAQDNQ
+1119 
-1134 RENVG
+1134 VG
-1139 AVLGMATA
+1139 PL
-1147 YMLLKQTPRARNQ
+1147 
-1160 LKRVSKY
+1160 S
-1167 SWNFEDAEYL
+1167 
-1177 ERCWLLLA
+1177 
-1185 DIYIQG
+1185 
-1191 GKYDMASELLRKVLN
+1191 
-1206 HNKSA
+1206 
-1211 TKAYEYMGFIM
+1211 
-1222 EKESSYKDAANH
+1222 
-1234 YEAAWKFSNQANPTI
+1234 
-1249 GYKLAFNYMKARRH
+1249 
-1263 ADAIDV
+1263 
-1269 CHSVLQKYPNYP
+1269 
-1281 KIKKDILEKSR
+1281 
-1292 ASLRS
+1292 

>member
-1 MQFAAVEGMKRF
+1 
-13 SGDPAFKFFYGMALV
+13 
-28 LEGQLQEGIR
+28 
-38 ELDSLQSYSEV
+38 
-49 QLGSLLALIHAHK
+49 
-62 KCQPVDKEAVTQ
+62 
-74 LDTKLKDERKR
+74 
-85 ADDQALY
+85 
-92 YAGIFLLH
+92 
-100 IDRADK
+100 
-106 AKEYVDR
+106 
-113 LLKINPQSKEGL
+113 
-125 ILKGWMEVSML
+125 ML
-136 RESKSKN
+136 RESQSKN

-163 GKSKYYELCGHFDEA
+163 GKAKYYTVCGQYEEA

-191 FSPPLVEK
+191 FAPPLVEK
-199 MKVQLCLQDW
+199 MKVQLSLQDW
-209 DQADETANRI
+209 EQADETANRI
-219 LSTDPKNIEGLK
+219 LSSEPRNIDGLK

-244 EDACLQLRKF
+244 EDAYLQLRKF
-254 YTELEKAEP
+254 FTELERAEP
-263 KNSQIFLLNA
+263 KNSHIFLINA
-273 QLFSRICGRDA
+273 QLFSRICGRDSK
-284 LILEVTSMFAEK
+284 ILEVSSMFAEK

-308 AEVGYQNLLRGR
+308 AEVGYQNLLKGK

-339 QALSGIISCQLH
+339 LALSGIISCQLQ
-351 DKQYDIA
+351 DKQFDIA

-383 ILGRFT
+383 LLGRLT
-389 SVSSEDVLSNLNE
+389 QASSEGVMASLNE
-402 AVDSH
+402 AVESH

-416 GPEYLTVMNPDFVVL
+416 GPDYLTVMNPDFVVL
-431 LVKEYLLYAPS
+431 LVKEYLMYAPS

-469 PGLKDA
+469 PGQKDA

-503 DPTCADSHL
+503 DPTDAECHL

-521 GNFMNAQQSLEVGLS
+521 GNFLNAQQSLEVGLS

-553 VLKTQGNTTEAIKT
+553 VMKTNGNIQDSIKT

-572 NLVNRKKGSAGKSK
+572 NLVNRKKVGSAGKQK
-586 TEFSM
+586 GDFSM

-618 NDAMSEYM
+618 NEAMSEFM
-626 GTVEEIRITV
+626 GTVEELRITV
-636 ANADLA
+636 ANAELA
-642 LAKGEVDSALHIL
+642 LSKGEVDSALNIL
-655 RAITSNQPYYL
+655 RAITPAQPYYL

-735 LAAKMGQA
+735 LAAKMGEA
-743 LQKTHQYGKA
+743 LQRTHQYGKA

-772 MAELQMRLKTYDRS
+772 MAELQMRLKTFDRA
-786 EKTILQ
+786 EKTIQQ
-792 ALQLEQENQNDL
+792 ALQLEQDNNQSDL
-804 NSLIFQAK
+804 NSLMLQAK
-812 FQTLLAK
+812 FQTLLAR

-830 IQTLGQAKLLRGR
+830 IQTLGEAKQLRSR

-858 QKQLA
+858 QRQLA
-863 AKVCHQMAEHSVLQR
+863 ARVCHQMAEHSVLQR
-878 NYDAAIQ
+878 NYEAAIQ

-891 QFHPDD
+891 QFHSEDD
-897 DIALCALA
+897 DALVSLA
-905 KLYLMNDD
+905 RLYLMTDD

-919 TCMTLLRNDKENEEA
+919 SCMTLLRNDKDNEEA
-934 TIMMADLAFRKNDY
+934 TVMMADLAFRKNDY

-954 FQQLLTNKPDYWVAL
+954 FQQLLTSKPDYWVAL

-983 DVPEYLQKSEEHVGT
+983 DVNTYLQKSEEHAGT
-998 RSSLEPGLNFCKGLF
+998 RAALEPGLNFCKGMF

-1050 PDNQMLGGEVFES
+1050 PDNQTLGGEVFES

-1080 RTADKLLKELKPKA
+1080 RTADKLLKELKPKG
-1094 GQQQISFQLL
+1094 GQQQLSYQLL

-1111 TKNKANIE
+1111 TKNKVRHE
-1119 RALQDFLQLAAQDNQ
+1119 QF
-1134 RENVG
+1134 
-1139 AVLGMATA
+1139 
-1147 YMLLKQTPRARNQ
+1147 
-1160 LKRVSKY
+1160 
-1167 SWNFEDAEYL
+1167 
-1177 ERCWLLLA
+1177 
-1185 DIYIQG
+1185 
-1191 GKYDMASELLRKVLN
+1191 
-1206 HNKSA
+1206 
-1211 TKAYEYMGFIM
+1211 
-1222 EKESSYKDAANH
+1222 
-1234 YEAAWKFSNQANPTI
+1234 
-1249 GYKLAFNYMKARRH
+1249 LAF
-1263 ADAIDV
+1263 
-1269 CHSVLQKYPNYP
+1269 
-1281 KIKKDILEKSR
+1281 
-1292 ASLRS
+1292 